1 MNNRANPAPRP
12 SSGCNLIVTNGS
24 GAPRRYLPVVP
35 PRCHAGRSQTFAE
48 GTKAAYLL
56 CGAEEDV
63 MASNKELE
71 AGLKAMA
78 ADFHLPADGRLKLSK
93 LVAGHLHWFEAAE
106 RRGMVWRD
114 MIRAL
119 AAIGVTDKQGKPLSI
134 GTLSSAVWRKRAEV
148 KVAVEAA
155 DRTGRNPRLSSTN
168 AVAVRSGSAKKSK
181 PQQAGQLQRSMRSAS
196 RQNGDPAQPVRPAAL
211 RSKGQ
216 LAEVRPQNRD
226 VLAFMDRARAVRRRS
241 D

>member
-1 MNNRANPAPRP
+1 
-12 SSGCNLIVTNGS
+12 
-24 GAPRRYLPVVP
+24 
-35 PRCHAGRSQTFAE
+35 
-48 GTKAAYLL
+48 
-56 CGAEEDV
+56 

-119 AAIGVTDKQGKPLSI
+119 AAIGVTDKQGKPLSV
-134 GTLSSAVWRKRAEV
+134 GTLSSAVWRKRAEAND
-148 KVAVEAA
+148 VAKAP
-155 DRTGRNPRLSSTN
+155 DHTGRKPRLAATN
-168 AVAVRSGSAKKSK
+168 AVTTRSGSAKKPKS
-181 PQQAGQLQRSMRSAS
+181 QQAGQPQRSTRSAS
-196 RQNGDPAQPVRPAAL
+196 RHNGDPAQPDLQAAL
-211 RSKGQ
+211 RSKGR

>member
-1 MNNRANPAPRP
+1 
-12 SSGCNLIVTNGS
+12 
-24 GAPRRYLPVVP
+24 
-35 PRCHAGRSQTFAE
+35 
-48 GTKAAYLL
+48 
-56 CGAEEDV
+56 
-63 MASNKELE
+63 MASNKDLE

-78 ADFHLPADGRLKLSK
+78 ADLHLPAGGRLKLSK
-93 LVAGHLHWFEAAE
+93 LVAGHLRWFEAAE

-119 AAIGVTDKQGKPLSI
+119 AAIGVTDKQGKPLSV

-148 KVAVEAA
+148 KKAVEAA
-155 DRTGRNPRLSSTN
+155 DRTGRKPRLAPTN
-168 AVAVRSGSAKKSK
+168 AVTVRSGSAKKSK

-196 RQNGDPAQPVRPAAL
+196 RHNGDPAQPGRPAAL
-211 RSKGQ
+211 RSNGQ
-216 LAEVRPQNRD
+216 VAEVRPQNRD